1 MCGKGGL
8 MQKLD
13 AKILDKIVK
22 QTIAAVEKGKSQI
35 FEIYEAARAE
45 MENVKKDLE
54 RIKQE
59 TNEIIVRVD
68 GLEKK
73 ERRTRLRLAEVH
85 RNFKVFSEEDM
96 KQAYKDAENVRVE
109 LEVAREQERNLR
121 RQRDDME
128 LRLRNLKD
136 KLQRAEGLVSQVGA
150 ALGFLGDHMETVLTQ
165 IDSLQQRQE
174 FAAKIIKAQEE
185 ERRRVAREIHDGPAQ
200 AMANVVFR
208 AEVCERLLESDLN
221 RAREEL
227 KDLQEQIRYV
237 LKETRK
243 IIFGLRPMT
252 LDDLGLVPTL
262 RRVLDTMRERSG
274 VYPEIKVTGEEKRL
288 STHLEVGLFRTVQE
302 ALNNI
307 EKHARATTVL
317 VRLDYRPAMVTALVE
332 DDGTGFD
339 PDADRSGTESFG
351 IMGMQERIALLG
363 GEFAVKSHKGRGTK
377 VIIKVPL
384 KNE

>member
-1 MCGKGGL
+1 

-13 AKILDKIVK
+13 AKVLDKIVK

-35 FEIYEAARAE
+35 FEIYEAARVE

-54 RIKQE
+54 RVKQGMNEVIKRVDELEKQE
-59 TNEIIVRVD
+59 
-68 GLEKK
+68 
-73 ERRTRLRLAEVH
+73 RRARLRLSEVH

-96 KQAYKDAENVRVE
+96 KEAYLNAENVRVA

-121 RQRDDME
+121 RQRDDLE
-128 LRLRNLKD
+128 LRLRNLTET
-136 KLQRAEGLVSQVGA
+136 LRRAEGLVTQVGA
-150 ALGFLGDHMETVLTQ
+150 ALGFLGDHMEAMVTK
-165 IDSLQQRQE
+165 IESLQQRE
-174 FAAKIIKAQEE
+174 AFAAKIIKAQEE

-208 AEVCERLLESDLN
+208 VEVCERLLESDIT
-221 RAREEL
+221 RARDEL
-227 KDLQEQIRYV
+227 KDLQEQIRFM

-274 VYPEIKVTGEEKRL
+274 IFPEITITGDERRL
-288 STHLEVGLFRTVQE
+288 SPYIEVGLFRIVQE
-302 ALNNI
+302 ALNNV
-307 EKHARATTVL
+307 EKHAKASSVR
-317 VRLDYRPAMVTALVE
+317 VRLDYSPHLVTALVE
-332 DDGTGFD
+332 DDGQGFD

-351 IMGMQERIALLG
+351 LMGMQERSALLD
-363 GEFAVKSHKGRGTK
+363 GELIIKSRKGKGTK
-377 VIIKVPL
+377 LAIKVPL
-384 KNE
+384 RSGA

>member
-1 MCGKGGL
+1 

-35 FEIYEAARAE
+35 FEIYEAARTE

-59 TNEIIVRVD
+59 TNEVIARVD
-68 GLEKK
+68 ELEKK

-96 KQAYKDAENVRVE
+96 KQAYQEAENVRVA
-109 LEVAREQERNLR
+109 LEVTREQERNLR
-121 RQRDDME
+121 RQRDD
-128 LRLRNLKD
+128 LDVRLRNLRET
-136 KLQRAEGLVSQVGA
+136 LQRAEGLVTQVGA

-165 IDSLQQRQE
+165 IDSLQQRQM

-208 AEVCERLLESDLN
+208 AEVCERLLESDLT

-262 RRVLDTMRERSG
+262 RRVLDTMRERAG
-274 VYPEIKVTGEEKRL
+274 VFPELKVTGEEKRL
-288 STHLEVGLFRTVQE
+288 TSHLEVGLFRTVQE
-302 ALNNI
+302 ALTNV
-307 EKHARATTVL
+307 EKHAKASTVW
-317 VRLDYRPAMVTALVE
+317 VRLDYRPTMVTAVIE
-332 DDGTGFD
+332 DDGEGFD
-339 PDADRSGTESFG
+339 PSADRSGTESFG
-351 IMGMQERIALLG
+351 LMGMQERIALLG
-363 GEFAVKSHKGRGTK
+363 GEFAVKSHKGRGTR
-377 VIIKVPL
+377 VLLKVPL
-384 KNE
+384 KGE

>member
-1 MCGKGGL
+1 
-8 MQKLD
+8 MQKID
-13 AKILDKIVK
+13 VRILDKIVK

-35 FEIYEAARAE
+35 FDIYEAARAE

-96 KQAYKDAENVRVE
+96 KQAYKDAENVRVD

-128 LRLRNLKD
+128 LRLRNLKET
-136 KLQRAEGLVSQVGA
+136 LQRAEGLVSQVGA

-165 IDSLQQRQE
+165 IDSLQQRQA

-227 KDLQEQIRYV
+227 KDLQEQIRFV

-274 VYPEIKVTGEEKRL
+274 VFPEIKVTGEEKRL
-288 STHLEVGLFRTVQE
+288 VSHIEVGLFRTVQE
-302 ALNNI
+302 ALTNI
-307 EKHARATTVL
+307 EKHAKATAVL
-317 VRLDYRPAMVTALVE
+317 VRLDYRPTMVTALVE
-332 DDGTGFD
+332 DDGQGFD

-351 IMGMQERIALLG
+351 IMGMQERISLLG

-377 VIIKVPL
+377 VLIKVPL
-384 KNE
+384 KGE

>member
-1 MCGKGGL
+1 

-13 AKILDKIVK
+13 AKLLDKIVK

-59 TNEIIVRVD
+59 TSEIIARVD
-68 GLEKK
+68 ALEKK
-73 ERRTRLRLAEVH
+73 ERRARLRLAEVH

-96 KQAYKDAENVRVE
+96 KQAYQDAENVRVD

-128 LRLRNLKD
+128 LRLRNLKET
-136 KLQRAEGLVSQVGA
+136 LQRAEGLVTQVGA

-165 IDSLQQRQE
+165 IDSLQQRQA

-208 AEVCERLLESDLN
+208 AEVCERLLESDLA

-274 VYPEIKVTGEEKRL
+274 IYPEIKVTGEEKRL

-302 ALNNI
+302 ALTNI
-307 EKHARATTVL
+307 EKHARAATVL
-317 VRLDYRPAMVTALVE
+317 VRLDYRPTMVTALVE
-332 DDGTGFD
+332 DDGQGFD
-339 PDADRSGTESFG
+339 PAADRSGTESFG
-351 IMGMQERIALLG
+351 IMGMQERISLLG
-363 GEFAVKSHKGRGTK
+363 GEFSIRSHKGRGTK
-377 VIIKVPL
+377 VLIKVPL
-384 KNE
+384 KGE